1 MSVLSGVMNAP
12 TMTPADAAA
21 IMGVSDRTIRRWL
34 KLSTEGVDYVRTPGG
49 RIRIAHTCV
58 ASWAQPKQVAA

>member
-1 MSVLSGVMNAP
+1 MNTP

-21 IMGVSDRTIRRWL
+21 IMGVSDRTVRRWL
-34 KLSTEGVDYVRTPGG
+34 ALSCVEGVDYFRTPGG

-58 ASWAQPKQVAA
+58 ASWADRTKQVAA